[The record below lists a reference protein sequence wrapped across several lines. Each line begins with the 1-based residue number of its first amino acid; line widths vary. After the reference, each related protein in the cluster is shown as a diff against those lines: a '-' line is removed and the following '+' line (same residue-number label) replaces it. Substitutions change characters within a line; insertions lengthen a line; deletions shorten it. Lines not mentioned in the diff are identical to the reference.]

1 MDSATLTKFLD
12 FVSFDVRH
20 VPGSKKN
27 FEKFQ
32 NITRCQRGDPSK
44 TETRAESAPPQPTTS
59 FQNPAQIGLI
69 INHATKQSLRSAICY
84 IALKKFFWDFSGTCL
99 TLKETKSRNLVSVAQ
114 STWTRQ
120 TIFGDPGRK
129 CPPQS
134 R

>member
-1 MDSATLTKFLD
+1 MARVQYISHSTALNPIEAGGGHFLPGSPKIVCHFHVDSATLTKFLD

-59 FQNPAQIGLI
+59 FQNPAQIGLKAISFYHHPVGPQNFEIVNI
-69 INHATKQSLRSAICY
+69 IMSL
-84 IALKKFFWDFSGTCL
+84 KT
-99 TLKETKSRNLVSVAQ
+99 
-114 STWTRQ
+114 
-120 TIFGDPGRK
+120 
-129 CPPQS
+129 
-134 R
+134 

>member
-32 NITRCQRGDPSK
+32 NITRRQRGDPSK

-59 FQNPAQIGLI
+59 FQNPAQIGLMVF
-69 INHATKQSLRSAICY
+69 NQFMNYLTALDYSLGQEVAVSQQLIGQKVA
-84 IALKKFFWDFSGTCL
+84 K
-99 TLKETKSRNLVSVAQ
+99 TLNAV
-114 STWTRQ
+114 
-120 TIFGDPGRK
+120 F
-129 CPPQS
+129 
-134 R
+134 